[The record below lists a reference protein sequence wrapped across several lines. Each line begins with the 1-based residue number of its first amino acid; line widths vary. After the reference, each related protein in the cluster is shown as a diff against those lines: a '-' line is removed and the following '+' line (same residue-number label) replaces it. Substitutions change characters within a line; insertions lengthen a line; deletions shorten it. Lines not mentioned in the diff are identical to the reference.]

1 MTGRGGVG
9 EKDLAREPVPYFRYA
24 FHNSYNYTLLGGVA
38 TAALLTGNLPL
49 AVLGA
54 GLEALWMVFG
64 PDSRLLR
71 RLWFDPA
78 HAARLTAAREAER
91 QRLLASLPSED
102 QARVAGLQRKRD
114 EILRLCAENEAIRAE
129 LLKDELGK
137 VEQLCASFIELVVS
151 SRRYRE
157 YLETVDFDVLE
168 RDLREQTRRAEAS
181 GKGNRRPLPQ
191 GGERLE
197 GLSELAQKNLAI
209 LMKRREKLAEIRD
222 FVSQAEAQMALIENA
237 FQLLTDQIVT
247 MRSPKE
253 LSGQL
258 DELMDGVEAV
268 RSTARETEA
277 LLEAAR

>member
-1 MTGRGGVG
+1 MC
-9 EKDLAREPVPYFRYA
+9 
-24 FHNSYNYTLLGGVA
+24 S
-38 TAALLTGNLPL
+38 
-49 AVLGA
+49 
-54 GLEALWMVFG
+54 
-64 PDSRLLR
+64 
-71 RLWFDPA
+71 
-78 HAARLTAAREAER
+78 
-91 QRLLASLPSED
+91 
-102 QARVAGLQRKRD
+102 
-114 EILRLCAENEAIRAE
+114 
-129 LLKDELGK
+129 
-137 VEQLCASFIELVVS
+137 
-151 SRRYRE
+151 
-157 YLETVDFDVLE
+157 
-168 RDLREQTRRAEAS
+168 REQTRRAEAS
-181 GKGNRRPLPQ
+181 GKGNRHPLPQ